1 MLEKAV
7 EYIRANPSMIL
18 WVLVILAISVIYL
31 YYVAYIAHGEGFTK
45 KKGGKKGRKSG
56 GSKKKRRDDDE
67 EDAVDLNDD
76 LPEPEET
83 NARISRDRLD
93 ELSML

>member
-18 WVLVILAISVIYL
+18 WVLVILTVAVIYL
-31 YYVAYIAHGEGFTK
+31 YYVAYLAHGEGFTK
-45 KKGGKKGRKSG
+45 KKGGRKSKRG
-56 GSKKKRRDDDE
+56 TKKRRDEDE